1 MLACLALILVTNIT
15 NLITYTATDANNATY
30 CFMTNNLTV
39 ATSLI
44 ATLMRVFI
52 PFGIMIALN
61 FLVIYRLKQSKVRVS
76 VSNVIQI
83 ASQTRRQFSRQ
94 LTKKEFRFTV
104 STLIIDVIFSFFYFP
119 LGVAYVIVIC
129 TIFNA
134 SIFSDPLSNAI
145 FILCSNVSQLLALAH
160 TSVLFF
166 IFLVFNR
173 IFRAELVVL
182 LRLNRFFPHLTSEQT
197 TPNNQ

>member
-1 MLACLALILVTNIT
+1 MLACLSLILVTNIT
-15 NLITYTATDANNATY
+15 NLITYTATDENNATY

-52 PFGIMIALN
+52 PFGIMIAFNL
-61 FLVIYRLKQSKVRVS
+61 LVIYRLKQSRIGVS

-83 ASQTRRQFSRQ
+83 ASETRRQFSRQ

-129 TIFNA
+129 TTFDA
-134 SIFSDPLSNAI
+134 SFFSDPLSNAI
-145 FILCSNVSQLLALAH
+145 FNLCSNVSQLLALAH
-160 TSVLFF
+160 TSVLFLF
-166 IFLVFNR
+166 FSFLIEF
-173 IFRAELVVL
+173 FELNL
-182 LRLNRFFPHLTSEQT
+182 LFYFGLIRFFRT
-197 TPNNQ
+197 